1 MNYYPFHIGD
11 YVSATRH
18 LSWDEDCAYRRLLDT
33 YYTTEGALP
42 AELRAVCRLVLATTT
57 EQREAV
63 EIVLKEFFELTEA
76 GWVNSRAD
84 KEIEVMRGKQEKQ
97 RERANKRW
105 AKKPEGG
112 DEQAPSN
119 TGNGNGSTGASAG
132 DEHAAMPRHEESDA
146 TASEVHA
153 NAMPPTPTPT
163 PTPTPI
169 NTPSNEGVTRKRS
182 TTPARPADV
191 PDNVWND
198 FLAVRK
204 AKRAPLT
211 DTALEGIAR
220 EAAKAGLS
228 LADAI
233 AYCCEA
239 GWQGFNAGWYAERR
253 GVGRVPARQ
262 QPQSFAQQDRE
273 EGMRRW
279 EQMTGETHPDRMP
292 RQGGSVIDLVPVDLV
307 EQQRDQQQLGWQ
319 R

>member
-1 MNYYPFHIGD
+1 
-11 YVSATRH
+11 
-18 LSWDEDCAYRRLLDT
+18 
-33 YYTTEGALP
+33 
-42 AELRAVCRLVLATTT
+42 VCRLVLATTT

-63 EIVLKEFFELTEA
+63 EIVLKEFFVLTDA

-105 AKKPEGG
+105 AKKPADG
-112 DEQAPSN
+112 DEQAPHD
-119 TGNGNGSTGASAG
+119 TGNDNSSNGASAG
-132 DEHAAMPRHEESDA
+132 HENAAMPRHDESDA

-211 DTALEGIAR
+211 DTALDGIAR

-253 GVGRVPARQ
+253 GAGRVPARQ

-279 EQMTGETHPDRMP
+279 EQMTGETHPDRIP
-292 RQGGSVIDLVPVDLV
+292 RQGGSVIDLVPREVV
-307 EQQRDQQQLGWQ
+307 EQQQLGWQ